1 MEEYESVITDSVGLT
16 EAELD
21 VFRRPGL
28 TPSASNGSA
37 LLRYYVND
45 AALARGTARPAGLIG
60 ASIQV
65 ETKSGAVVGKFSYY
79 VERSNGR

>member
-1 MEEYESVITDSVGLT
+1 MEEYEYVITDSVGLT

-21 VFRRPGL
+21 SFRGGIR
-28 TPSASNGSA
+28 SNTIGGA
-37 LLRYYVND
+37 VGNGAD
-45 AALARGTARPAGLIG
+45 EFIG

-65 ETKSGAVVGKFSYY
+65 ETKIGAVVGKFSYY